1 MATRKHYWQKCKW
14 WLVPAALLIPLVAY
28 YWNAGTKVAVGTV
41 ERRNLVSEVEAT
53 GEIEPRDKVVLYSK
67 AAGKIET
74 VAVKAGDVVREG
86 EVLAR
91 LDTVELQLEAR
102 EAEAHYRVL
111 VAQLAGLTGAVHE
124 QARAR
129 LEEAQASYRA
139 AERSYERAKQLYA
152 RGSIAK
158 VELEAAE
165 LAWQQARSTLTVAE
179 QELRKLEKREGTE
192 VKALQ
197 AQVDEARAQLELA
210 EARLQSAVI
219 TAPITGT
226 VFFRYVEPGSYVNPA
241 EPLFMLGSREQMVVK
256 VYVLQDDI
264 GQVRKG
270 QAVRLSGEILGKRE
284 IQGRVD
290 YIAPAAEKITS
301 SLGVEQTRVLTKIV
315 PASQGELKPGFKV
328 DVAIIT
334 ARRQQALAIPATAL
348 IESASG
354 PQVLVVRKDTAV
366 LKRVETGLSTGE
378 YVEIVRGLRA
388 GEKVIL
394 EPGKVKPGERVKA
407 RA

>member
-1 MATRKHYWQKCKW
+1 
-14 WLVPAALLIPLVAY
+14 
-28 YWNAGTKVAVGTV
+28 
-41 ERRNLVSEVEAT
+41 
-53 GEIEPRDKVVLYSK
+53 
-67 AAGKIET
+67 
-74 VAVKAGDVVREG
+74 
-86 EVLAR
+86 
-91 LDTVELQLEAR
+91 
-102 EAEAHYRVL
+102 
-111 VAQLAGLTGAVHE
+111 
-124 QARAR
+124 
-129 LEEAQASYRA
+129 
-139 AERSYERAKQLYA
+139 
-152 RGSIAK
+152 
-158 VELEAAE
+158 
-165 LAWQQARSTLTVAE
+165 
-179 QELRKLEKREGTE
+179 
-192 VKALQ
+192 
-197 AQVDEARAQLELA
+197 
-210 EARLQSAVI
+210 
-219 TAPITGT
+219 
-226 VFFRYVEPGSYVNPA
+226 
-241 EPLFMLGSREQMVVK
+241 VVK

-301 SLGVEQTRVLTKIV
+301 SLGVEQTRFLTKIV